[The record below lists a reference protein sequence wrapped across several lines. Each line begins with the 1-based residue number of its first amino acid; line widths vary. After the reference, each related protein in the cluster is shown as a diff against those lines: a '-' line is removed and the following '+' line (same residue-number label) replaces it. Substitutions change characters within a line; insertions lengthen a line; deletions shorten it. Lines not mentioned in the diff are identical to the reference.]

1 MELIFKKL
9 FKKNS
14 LKLIRWN
21 VKLKEKI
28 NLVIYDFSINLFK
41 SIYYRKQ
48 LKNIWNNIHELQI
61 WWDIRIIVEVIVL
74 DNVIIFLNIWTHSSL
89 ELSSDKKIKL

>member
-14 LKLIRWN
+14 LKLIRGN

-48 LKNIWNNIHELQI
+48 LKNIGNNIHELQI
-61 WWDIRIIVEVIVL
+61 GGDIRIIVEVIVL
-74 DNVIIFLNIWTHSSL
+74 DNVIIFLNIGTHSSL

>member
-41 SIYYRKQ
+41 SVYYRKQ

-74 DNVIIFLNIWTHSSL
+74 YNVIIFLNIWTHSSL